1 MPKNLGTALLPPHL
15 YKIQKNSSFFSG
27 YLPFVILIGLFFL
40 CLGWRRGKGGWNG
53 YASGVND
60 SWLIQGIHA
69 GVPFMIIRMKI
80 RVLHVKVLDLSLRWN
95 QISTLI
101 TTGCSHYVIKMGNI
115 ILVAT
120 PSSPTCCSFTS
131 CWLPG
136 RAIWW
141 WAGRLSLTETS
152 SRKLANIGH
161 IQEPPLQRS
170 VADAYYARG

>member
-1 MPKNLGTALLPPHL
+1 MQL
-15 YKIQKNSSFFSG
+15 
-27 YLPFVILIGLFFL
+27 
-40 CLGWRRGKGGWNG
+40 RRGGLRSIGPFNQSYDQISILARSHHCNYNSKQLKT
-53 YASGVND
+53 SGVND